1 MPSETERASKEEN
14 KVRGSASFVWSSPL
28 FMQPADRGY
37 FYQPGTHSTEK
48 EQIHL

>member
-1 MPSETERASKEEN
+1 MERASKEE
-14 KVRGSASFVWSSPL
+14 KTVRGSASFVRSSPL

-37 FYQPGTHSTEK
+37 FYQPGTHSAEK